1 MARCEPVAALQ
12 WRMVMGVLGFN
23 TAPSAGGDFLAF
35 VKYHAPAGRM
45 FRVDRAQIIGTN
57 TFENSEVDI
66 TGIFKAIF
74 DFENLEVG
82 WLKFAA
88 GSAPSMVLVP
98 HGSMFP
104 PEPQPPNSHKEGAR
118 MMIKLSKECADGQP
132 PIRELTG
139 NAKSMMAGIDAV
151 MEQYLKERA
160 QHPSMLPVL
169 VLEKT
174 TPLKTGT
181 GTTSSTNYQPV
192 FRIVDWKP
200 RGDLVFV
207 SKAGAALPPLNT
219 AAPVTANT
227 PPSTGS
233 TRAAP
238 PQAAP
243 VAQAPKQT
251 ADADDFG

>member
-1 MARCEPVAALQ
+1 
-12 WRMVMGVLGFN
+12 MVMGVLGFN
-23 TAPSAGGDFLAF
+23 TAPSAGGDFLPL

-45 FRVDRAQIIGTN
+45 FRIDRGQIVGTN

-88 GSAPSMVLVP
+88 GQAPSMVLVP
-98 HGSMFP
+98 HGGSQFP
-104 PEPQPPNSHKEGAR
+104 PEPQPPSSHKEGAR

-132 PIRELTG
+132 PIRELAG

-160 QHPSMLPVL
+160 QHPGLLPVL

-181 GTTSSTNYQPV
+181 GATSSTNYQPL

-207 SKAGAALPPLNT
+207 AKAGAVVPSTANT
-219 AAPVTANT
+219 AAAPVTANT

-233 TRAAP
+233 TRAA
-238 PQAAP
+238 AP